1 MPFNVIDRSGN
12 PIGIICER
20 FMLDN
25 PQSNLFLIGRTHQR
39 LEEMDIDMEKIRG
52 LIAYGLECKSILGS
66 IKEEKFDQTMREIW
80 KHNFSHHGYY
90 DERFLIKR
98 LMLQRFTPIDEYVR
112 LERFTFTGY
121 ILIDGTK
128 MNFIDNTYIM
138 LDEEMD
144 YIQMPFSQDYG
155 IPVFFKIKG
164 IPICQT
170 EAVRTGQPWEMN
182 HYHTTR
188 LPVISG
194 NASLDLLVGTQCLLK
209 DGMNIQVFIEKE
221 KIAGIFGDGI
231 YYKIV

>member
-25 PQSNLFLIGRTHQR
+25 PQSNLFLIGLTHQR
-39 LEEMDIDMEKIRG
+39 LEDMDIDMEKIRG

-121 ILIDGTK
+121 ILIEIGRAH
-128 MNFIDNTYIM
+128 
-138 LDEEMD
+138 
-144 YIQMPFSQDYG
+144 
-155 IPVFFKIKG
+155 V
-164 IPICQT
+164 
-170 EAVRTGQPWEMN
+170 
-182 HYHTTR
+182 
-188 LPVISG
+188 
-194 NASLDLLVGTQCLLK
+194 
-209 DGMNIQVFIEKE
+209 
-221 KIAGIFGDGI
+221 
-231 YYKIV
+231 

>member
-20 FMLDN
+20 FMIDN
-25 PQSNLFLIGRTHQR
+25 PQSKLFLIGLTHQR
-39 LEEMDIDMEKIRG
+39 LEDMDIDMEKIRG

-66 IKEEKFDQTMREIW
+66 IKEEKFDQSLRDIW
-80 KHNFSHHGYY
+80 KHNFSQHGYY
-90 DERFLIKR
+90 DERFLVKC

-121 ILIDGTK
+121 IVMDSTK
-128 MNFIDNTYIM
+128 MNVIDNAAIM
-138 LDEEMD
+138 FDEEMD
-144 YIQMPFSQDYG
+144 YIQTPFSQDFG
-155 IPVFFKIKG
+155 TPVYFKIKG

-170 EAVRTGQPWEMN
+170 EGVRTGQPWEMN

-194 NASLDLLVGTQCLLK
+194 NASLDILVGTQCLLK
-209 DGMNIQVFIEKE
+209 DGMNIQVFIVKE

-231 YYKIV
+231 YYKIA

>member
-12 PIGIICER
+12 TIGIICER
-20 FMLDN
+20 FMIDN
-25 PQSNLFLIGRTHQR
+25 PQSNLFLVGLTHQR
-39 LEEMDIDMEKIRG
+39 LEDMDIDMEKIRG

-66 IKEEKFDQTMREIW
+66 IKEEKFDQAMREIW

-112 LERFTFTGY
+112 LERFSFTGY
-121 ILIDGTK
+121 VLMDGTK
-128 MNFIDNTYIM
+128 MSITDNTYIM

-144 YIQMPFSQDYG
+144 YIQPPFSQEYG

-170 EAVRTGQPWEMN
+170 EGVRTGQPWEMN

-194 NASLDLLVGTQCLLK
+194 NASLVLQVGTQCLLK
-209 DGMNIQVFIEKE
+209 DGMNIQVIVEKE

-231 YYKIV
+231 YYKIT